1 MRTPPKNLLDRV
13 RQSIR
18 LKNYSIRTEQAYVSW
33 VRRFIL
39 FHDKRHPRQMGSA
52 EVERFLSHLA
62 VDRNVAASTQN
73 QALSALLFLYR
84 EVLKKEL
91 EYPIDSIRAK
101 RPKRLP
107 TVMTKQEVRNVIGRM
122 TGKNQVMAKLL
133 YGSGLR
139 LMECVRLRVQDL
151 DFGQRQIIVRE
162 GKGGKDRATV
172 LPDSLIDPLKR
183 HLRHVKLVHE
193 DDIADGHG
201 GVYLPNA
208 LETKYPNAHREWI
221 WQYVFP
227 AAKLSMD
234 PRGGVLRRHHADPS
248 GLQRA
253 VKKAARS
260 TGIEKRVSCH
270 TFRHSFATHLLEN
283 GYDIRTVQELLGHKH
298 VSTTM
303 IYTHVLRRGGRGVRS
318 PLDPIEAPPR
328 A

>member
-1 MRTPPKNLLDRV
+1 MRNPPKNLLDRV

-172 LPDSLIDPLKR
+172 LPDSLKDPLKR

>member
-1 MRTPPKNLLDRV
+1 MRNPPKNLLDRV

-39 FHDKRHPRQMGSA
+39 FHDKRHPGQMGSA
-52 EVERFLSHLA
+52 QVERFLSHLA

-84 EVLKKEL
+84 EVLKKDL

-234 PRGGVLRRHHADPS
+234 PRGGILRRHHADPS

-318 PLDPIEAPPR
+318 PLDPIEALSR

>member
-1 MRTPPKNLLDRV
+1 MRNPPMNLLDRV

-62 VDRNVAASTQN
+62 VERNVSASTQN

-162 GKGGKDRATV
+162 GKGGKDRATI

-183 HLRHVKLVHE
+183 HLRHVKLIHE

-318 PLDPIEAPPR
+318 PLDPIEALSR

>member
-1 MRTPPKNLLDRV
+1 MRNPPKNLLDRV

-234 PRGGVLRRHHADPS
+234 PRGGILRRHHADPS